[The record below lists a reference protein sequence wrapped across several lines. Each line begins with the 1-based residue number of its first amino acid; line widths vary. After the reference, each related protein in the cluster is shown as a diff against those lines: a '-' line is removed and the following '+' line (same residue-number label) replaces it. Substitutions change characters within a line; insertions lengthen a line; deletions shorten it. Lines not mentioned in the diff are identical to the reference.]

1 MSIDTTPSVPA
12 SVVRP
17 ARAGGV
23 SLRLVVNPTGDLL
36 EGSRQCE
43 ADAFLLRY
51 GNTREQLAEEY
62 ARYEPRCF
70 FISLA
75 DDSDD
80 VIATTRVTAPG
91 PAGLKTL
98 DDCALPPWGIDAS
111 RALEEAG
118 VDVSA
123 TWDVTTI
130 SVRRGTRRATL
141 ASAALYYGLI
151 QTMRANGASATVAI
165 LDERVRSLLR
175 TLGLT
180 YRPIPGT
187 FATEYLGSPASVPVF
202 APFAAMMD
210 EQRRRSPES
219 HRLVSLGIGLDG
231 IALPPLADFRYEPL
245 DRTVDIREPATPAVP
260 ALAGSAAGTTY
271 RQA

>member
-1 MSIDTTPSVPA
+1 MAVTTSAEHVSGPP
-12 SVVRP
+12 R
-17 ARAGGV
+17 V
-23 SLRLVVNPTGDLL
+23 SLRLVVNPTGELL
-36 EGSRQCE
+36 ERSRECE
-43 ADAFLLRY
+43 ADAFMLRY
-51 GNTREQLAEEY
+51 GNTREQLEEEY
-62 ARYEPRCF
+62 ATYESSCF

-75 DDSDD
+75 DDGDD

-98 DDCALPPWGIDAS
+98 HDCALPPWGVDAAT
-111 RALEEAG
+111 ALDEAG

-123 TWDVTTI
+123 AWDVTTI

-165 LDERVRSLLR
+165 LDERVRTLLR

-187 FATEYLGSPASVPVF
+187 FPTEYLGSPASVPVF
-202 APFAAMMD
+202 APFAEMMD
-210 EQRRRSPES
+210 EQRRRAPDS

-231 IALPPLADFRYEPL
+231 IALPPQSAFRYEPAA
-245 DRTVDIREPATPAVP
+245 RSVDIRENTWSRVP
-260 ALAGSAAGTTY
+260 ALAGSTAGPTH
-271 RQA
+271 R